1 MRIDMNADQLERLTA
16 IFRTLFDLSDL
27 ILRDDL
33 SARDVPGWDSF
44 NHVNLILQIEE
55 EFGIRFKA
63 DEISDLQN
71 VGQLI
76 RLIESKLS

>member
-1 MRIDMNADQLERLTA
+1 MNADQLERLTA